1 VAAAPF
7 SLSGHQQAL
16 PRPQRTIRM
25 NDVNQLIALDKQK
38 NNRGMATRPLQW
50 TQEVKTYVSNF
61 IIENLCMNA
70 LQSLVLKQQ

>member
-1 VAAAPF
+1 LRNNVAAAPF

-38 NNRGMATRPLQW
+38 TIGAWQLDLFNGRKR
-50 TQEVKTYVSNF
+50 
-61 IIENLCMNA
+61 
-70 LQSLVLKQQ
+70 